1 VTAPVIGITT
11 GLQRG
16 IQTIDC
22 RYLDAV
28 ERAGG
33 APALVPMTRSARG
46 LAPLLA
52 RLDGLVI
59 VGGPGIVQGLIGE
72 LPEDLPPVSARRWK
86 ADGWAFEA
94 IRRRRRPVLGIC
106 YGMQLINARLGGTI
120 LADARARLGGDP
132 HASAGNGGRPV
143 EHPIL
148 LEPGTILAGLVGR
161 RRLPSN
167 SFHVQAVERLGQGL
181 RVAGRS
187 PDGVVEALESADGL
201 LLGVQFHPERLPGTP
216 WERLFEYLVER
227 ATAG

>member
-16 IQTIDC
+16 VQTIDC
-22 RYLDAV
+22 RYLEAV

-33 APALVPMTRSARG
+33 APALVPMTRTARG
-46 LAPLLA
+46 LAPLLT

-59 VGGPGIVQGLIGE
+59 TGGPGIVEGLVGK
-72 LPEDLPPVSARRWK
+72 LPDDLPPVSARRWK

-94 IRRRRRPVLGIC
+94 MRRRRRPVLGIC

-120 LADARARLGGDP
+120 LADAQTQLGVGPHTSGD
-132 HASAGNGGRPV
+132 NRGRPV
-143 EHPIL
+143 EHPVA
-148 LEPGTILAGLVGR
+148 LEPGTVIAELVGR
-161 RRLPSN
+161 RRLPTN

-181 RVAGRS
+181 RLAGRS
-187 PDGVVEALESADGL
+187 SDGVVEALESADGL

-216 WERLFEYLVER
+216 WERLFGYLVMR
-227 ATAG
+227 AAKE